1 MKQLSVALALAGVA
15 VSAVLVVW
23 FDAGAVLQA
32 MAGVGVGGLVLLLAW
47 GGLTMAV
54 LAAGWA
60 CVLPGPGYAVLLR
73 GRAVRDAAT
82 TCLPFSPV
90 GGYVL
95 GARALT
101 IQGVRWPLA
110 AAGTVVDVGAEL
122 VAQLLFALFGL
133 AVLLLHRPDAAWAT
147 PIALGLGLVIAG
159 AAVVYALRGPIAR
172 GARVVGG
179 RLLGEWFGAADG
191 FAAMPAEMARLGA
204 QRGRLGAAVTLHLA
218 GWFITGAG
226 TWISLRL
233 LGWHGDMVPILALEA
248 LLDAVIA
255 AAFIVPAA
263 AGVQEAG
270 YVALGQ
276 IFGVG
281 PELALSVSLLRRGR
295 DLLLGAPVLA
305 LWHWAELRR
314 LRA

>member
-1 MKQLSVALALAGVA
+1 MAALL
-15 VSAVLVVW
+15 VLW

-32 MAGVGVGGLVLLLAW
+32 LVGVGAGGLVLLLAW

-54 LAAGWA
+54 LAAAWA
-60 CVLPGPGYAVLLR
+60 LAMPGPGYAVLLR

-101 IQGVRWPLA
+101 IQGVRWPTA
-110 AAGTVVDVGAEL
+110 AAGTVVDVGAEIT
-122 VAQLLFALFGL
+122 AQLLFTLFGL
-133 AVLLLHRPDAAWAT
+133 AALVLHRPDTAWAG
-147 PIALGLGLVIAG
+147 PIGLGISVVVCG
-159 AAVVYALRGPIAR
+159 TMAVFVARVQIGRGL
-172 GARVVGG
+172 RVVGG
-179 RLLGEWFGAADG
+179 RLLGAWFGAADG
-191 FAAMPAEMARLGA
+191 FAEMPAAFSRLGA
-204 QRGRLGAAVTLHLA
+204 NRGRLVAAVGVHLVA
-218 GWFITGAG
+218 WFITGVG

-233 LGWHGDMVPILALEA
+233 LGWHGDMLPILALEA

-255 AAFIVPAA
+255 AAFVVPAA

-276 IFGVG
+276 VFGVG